1 VLGDA
6 ETRVNWAASN
16 TSFVERDEEDHLR
29 GFDDHARSVE
39 TPTDDGRPS
48 LALKR
53 DYRDLASLVRHRW
66 EPGHEDVVAIRSRPR
81 DLRLTI
87 DARLQMQVSSIVARA
102 AIASGFRKAAV
113 VVVDAATGDLI
124 ASVSYPWPAAG
135 DADPNP
141 ADDRFLDRARYGLY
155 PPGSTFKLVTA
166 AAALRLDPS
175 LSRQTFTCSRLPDGR
190 TGVRLAGH
198 GRPIRDDVLDRAP
211 HGTLTLGEGLVH
223 SCNAYFAQ
231 LAVRLGPQPL
241 ARMAETAG
249 ILFPSGGPA
258 DHVENTLPYAGY
270 GQGDVLTTPLRMAR
284 VAAAIASDGM
294 IREPS
299 ILDGDEAPDPKPFL
313 PAESAVRLAGYMR
326 EAVARGTGRALRDHP
341 GRVAGKTGTAQLDGA
356 PSHAW
361 FVGFAPA
368 TLGGR
373 RIAFAVVLENAGY
386 GGREAA
392 AVAGQVITSAA
403 SLGLM
408 K

>member
-1 VLGDA
+1 
-6 ETRVNWAASN
+6 
-16 TSFVERDEEDHLR
+16 
-29 GFDDHARSVE
+29 
-39 TPTDDGRPS
+39 
-48 LALKR
+48 
-53 DYRDLASLVRHRW
+53 
-66 EPGHEDVVAIRSRPR
+66 
-81 DLRLTI
+81 
-87 DARLQMQVSSIVARA
+87 
-102 AIASGFRKAAV
+102 
-113 VVVDAATGDLI
+113 
-124 ASVSYPWPAAG
+124 
-135 DADPNP
+135 
-141 ADDRFLDRARYGLY
+141 
-155 PPGSTFKLVTA
+155 
-166 AAALRLDPS
+166 
-175 LSRQTFTCSRLPDGR
+175 
-190 TGVRLAGH
+190 VRLAGH

-241 ARMAETAG
+241 ARMAEAAG

-258 DHVENTLPYAGY
+258 DHVEHTLPYAGY
-270 GQGDVLTTPLRMAR
+270 GQGEVLTTPLRMAR
-284 VAAAIASDGM
+284 VAAAMASDGM

-299 ILDGDEAPDPKPFL
+299 ILDGDEAPDPKPFV

-326 EAVARGTGRALRDHP
+326 EAVSRGTGRALRDHP
-341 GRVAGKTGTAQLDGA
+341 GRIAGKTGTAQLDGA

-368 TLGGR
+368 TPGGR

-392 AVAGQVITSAA
+392 AVAGQVVTSAA